1 MNFLSKAILFLII
14 IFFYSCSDKNKANN
28 IILEKDQ
35 NLQMIE
41 SYKEGKK
48 ALEEGDALYAV
59 KKFNEAEI
67 LFPQSMWAPRSA
79 LMAAYAYYSQAYYGD
94 AISEAERF
102 INTYPKNKNI
112 VYAHY
117 IVGLS
122 YYENIQDEKRNLKPL
137 VKAKDKFKFILLN
150 YPNTDFALD
159 AKYKLDLIEDILAS
173 KEIYIGKYYLKKN
186 KWIAAINRFKA
197 VVNDYSGTVY
207 VEEALHRLVEVHY
220 KIGLEAEAKKY
231 ASVLGYNYK
240 SGEWYK
246 ESYRVFNKD
255 YEIEKKKNLKK
266 KRKKIKKNQFLKN
279 SNLYLN
285 NL

>member
-1 MNFLSKAILFLII
+1 MNLLKIFLI
-14 IFFYSCSDKNKANN
+14 FFFMSFLLTNCTKK
-28 IILEKDQ
+28 EKTSFIVEEDVES
-35 NLQMIE
+35 QMIRAF
-41 SYKEGKK
+41 KEGYDEFK
-48 ALEEGDALYAV
+48 AGDALYAA

-102 INTYPKNKNI
+102 VNTYPKNKNI

-117 IVGLS
+117 IIGLS

-186 KWIAAINRFKA
+186 KWIAAINRFKT

-255 YEIEKKKNLKK
+255 YEIEKKKKFKEKKKKNKKKSILKK
-266 KRKKIKKNQFLKN
+266 FKSLFE
-279 SNLYLN
+279 
-285 NL
+285 